1 MPSLPRAPWIAALC
15 LPLAASC
22 SIRELAADGLAG
34 VMSSMETAY
43 ASDNDP
49 ELVAAALP
57 FGLKTI
63 EALLIDSPE
72 NEKLLLSACRGYV
85 QYSYAFVESEALY
98 HENTDYQYAQRLRD
112 RSLNLY
118 LRARDYGLRAL
129 ELRYPGIAERLRN
142 HPDEAAEELGDEDV
156 ELMYWISAA
165 WGSAMSVGLDRPD
178 VVADV
183 DAARA
188 LLRRALVLD
197 EDYGGGALHEAMI
210 VIEALPELM
219 GGSPE
224 RAREHFARAVELSG
238 GDSAGAYVSLAS
250 SISVGAQDREE
261 FIRLME
267 SALAIDPDSVPELRL
282 ANTISQKRARYLLEE
297 VDNLFLEPLD

>member
-1 MPSLPRAPWIAALC
+1 MPSPTRAPWIVAC
-15 LPLAASC
+15 VLPLATSC
-22 SIRELAADGLAG
+22 SIRDLAANGLAG
-34 VMSSMETAY
+34 VMSSVETAY

-63 EALLIDSPE
+63 EALLIDSPD

-98 HENTDYQYAQRLRD
+98 HENTDYEYAQHLRD
-112 RSLNLY
+112 RALNLY

-129 ELRYPGIAERLRN
+129 ELRYPGVGEGLRN
-142 HPDEAAEELGDEDV
+142 RPDATAEILGEEDIP
-156 ELMYWISAA
+156 LMYWISAA

-178 VVADV
+178 IVADV

-197 EDYGGGALHEAMI
+197 EDYSGGALHEAMI

-224 RAREHFARAVELSG
+224 RAREHFARAIELSG

-261 FIRLME
+261 FVRLME
-267 SALAIDPDSVPELRL
+267 SALAIDVDSVPELRL
-282 ANTISQKRARYLLEE
+282 ANTISQKRARYLLQE
-297 VDNLFLEPLD
+297 VDNLFLQPID